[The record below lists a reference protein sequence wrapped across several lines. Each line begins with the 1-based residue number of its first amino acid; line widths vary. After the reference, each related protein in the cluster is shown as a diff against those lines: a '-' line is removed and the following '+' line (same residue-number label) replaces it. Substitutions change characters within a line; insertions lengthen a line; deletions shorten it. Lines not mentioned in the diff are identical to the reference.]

1 MDIIN
6 TGDQFQNKENSM
18 CIHLRLT
25 RVLPALAALLF
36 LATGVARAETGREID
51 AHVDAALDRFV
62 AEVKGGREL
71 LAKADAA
78 LVLPKVVKGGIIVGG
93 EYGEGALREGG
104 RTVAY
109 YSVAS
114 ASLGLTLG
122 GEVKD
127 LVILFMEKSALKKF
141 RKSQGWEA
149 GVDGNIAVIKIGG
162 GASVDTTSVREPII
176 GFVVGVKGLLVD
188 ASFKGSK
195 FSAIKR

>member
-1 MDIIN
+1 MKRI
-6 TGDQFQNKENSM
+6 
-18 CIHLRLT
+18 
-25 RVLPALAALLF
+25 VLPVVAACLVLVAGA
-36 LATGVARAETGREID
+36 ATAETGREID
-51 AHVDAALDRFV
+51 AHVDAALGRFV
-62 AEVKGGREL
+62 AEVRGGREL
-71 LAKADAA
+71 LAKADAV
-78 LVLPKVVKGGIIVGG
+78 LVLPKVVKGGVILGA

-127 LVILFMEKSALKKF
+127 LVILFMEEPALRKF
-141 RKSQGWEA
+141 RTSKGWEA
-149 GVDGNIAVIKIGG
+149 GVDGNIAVIKTGG
-162 GASVDTTSVREPII
+162 GASVDTTTVKEPII

-195 FSAIKR
+195 FSPIRR

>member
-1 MDIIN
+1 MIMS
-6 TGDQFQNKENSM
+6 THF
-18 CIHLRLT
+18 RRT
-25 RVLPALAALLF
+25 RVLPALATFLL
-36 LATGVARAETGREID
+36 LSAGLARAETGREID
-51 AHVDAALDRFV
+51 AHADAALDRFV
-62 AEVKGGREL
+62 VEVKGGRQL
-71 LAKADAA
+71 LAKASAV

-127 LVILFMEKSALKKF
+127 LVILFMERSALKKF
-141 RKSQGWEA
+141 RKTDGWEA
-149 GVDGNIAVIKIGG
+149 GVDGNIAVIKTGG
-162 GASVDTTSVREPII
+162 GASVDTTSLQQPII

-195 FSAIKR
+195 FSLIKR

>member
-1 MDIIN
+1 MRID
-6 TGDQFQNKENSM
+6 
-18 CIHLRLT
+18 LRIA
-25 RVLPALAALLF
+25 RVLPALAAFLF
-36 LATGVARAETGREID
+36 LATGAARAETGREID
-51 AHVDAALDRFV
+51 AHVDAALSRFV
-62 AEVKGGREL
+62 AEVKGGRKL
-71 LAKADAA
+71 LAKANAA
-78 LVLPKVVKGGIIVGG
+78 LVLPRVVKGGIIVGG

-127 LVILFMEKSALKKF
+127 LVILFMEESALKKF

-149 GVDGNIAVIKIGG
+149 GVDGNIAVIKTGG
-162 GASVDTTSVREPII
+162 GASVDTASVREPII

-195 FSAIKR
+195 FSPIKR

>member
-1 MDIIN
+1 MDDVKSLRSELH
-6 TGDQFQNKENSM
+6 GSDAVR
-18 CIHLRLT
+18 IHCRAT
-25 RVLPALAALLF
+25 SVLVALGVFLF
-36 LATGVARAETGREID
+36 LAAGSANAETGREID
-51 AHVDAALDRFV
+51 AHVNAAMDRFL

-71 LAKADAA
+71 LAKANAA
-78 LVLPKVVKGGIIVGG
+78 LVFPRVVKAGVIVGG

-109 YSVAS
+109 YSVAA

-127 LVILFMEKSALKKF
+127 IVILFMEESALRKF

-149 GVDGNIAVIKIGG
+149 GVDGNIAVIKTGG
-162 GASVDTTSVREPII
+162 GASEDLSSVREPII

-188 ASFKGSK
+188 ASLKGSK
-195 FSAIKR
+195 FSPIKR

>member
-1 MDIIN
+1 
-6 TGDQFQNKENSM
+6 M

-25 RVLPALAALLF
+25 RVLPALAALFF
-36 LATGVARAETGREID
+36 LVTGTARAETGREID

-62 AEVKGGREL
+62 AEVRGGREL
-71 LAKADAA
+71 LAKANAA

-114 ASLGLTLG
+114 ASLGLTFG

-141 RKSQGWEA
+141 RRSQGWEA
-149 GVDGNIAVIKIGG
+149 GVDGNIAVLKTGG
-162 GASVDTTSVREPII
+162 GASVDTTRVREPII

-195 FSAIKR
+195 FSPIKR

>member
-1 MDIIN
+1 MR
-6 TGDQFQNKENSM
+6 THVPLSLLFP
-18 CIHLRLT
+18 
-25 RVLPALAALLF
+25 VLAALLF
-36 LATGVARAETGREID
+36 LAPAAVRAETGKEID
-51 AHVDAALDRFV
+51 AHVNAALDRFV
-62 AEVKGGREL
+62 SEVKGGREL
-71 LAKADAA
+71 LARARGA
-78 LVLPKVVKGGIIVGG
+78 LVLPRVVKGGVIVGG

-127 LVILFMEKSALKKF
+127 LVILFLEDSALRKF
-141 RKSQGWEA
+141 RKSEGWVA
-149 GVDGNIAVIKIGG
+149 GVDGNIAVVKTGG
-162 GASVDTTSVREPII
+162 GASVDTATVQEPII

-195 FSAIKR
+195 FSPIKR

>member
-1 MDIIN
+1 
-6 TGDQFQNKENSM
+6 M

-36 LATGVARAETGREID
+36 LATGAARAETGREID

-127 LVILFMEKSALKKF
+127 LVILFMEKSALNKF
-141 RKSQGWEA
+141 RKSEGWEA
-149 GVDGNIAVIKIGG
+149 GVDGNIAVLKTGG

-176 GFVVGVKGLLVD
+176 GFVVGVKGLLID

-195 FSAIKR
+195 FSPIRR

>member
-1 MDIIN
+1 MR
-6 TGDQFQNKENSM
+6 
-18 CIHLRLT
+18 IHRRLSA
-25 RVLPALAALLF
+25 VLSTTAALLF
-36 LATGVARAETGREID
+36 LATGTARAETGREID
-51 AHVDAALDRFV
+51 AHVDAALNRFV

-71 LAKADAA
+71 LAKASAA

-104 RTVAY
+104 RTAAY

-127 LVILFMEKSALKKF
+127 LVILFMDGPALKKF
-141 RKSQGWEA
+141 RKSDGWEA
-149 GVDGNIAVIKIGG
+149 GVDGNIAVIKTGG
-162 GASVDTTSVREPII
+162 GASLDTTSVKEPIV
-176 GFVVGVKGLLVD
+176 GFVVGVKGLLFD

-195 FSAIKR
+195 FSLIRR

>member
-1 MDIIN
+1 MR
-6 TGDQFQNKENSM
+6 
-18 CIHLRLT
+18 IHLRVT
-25 RVLPALAALLF
+25 RILAALPALLF
-36 LATGVARAETGREID
+36 LVAGAARAETGREID
-51 AHVDAALDRFV
+51 AHVDAALNRFV
-62 AEVKGGREL
+62 AEVKGGRRL
-71 LAKADAA
+71 LTKANAA
-78 LVLPKVVKGGIIVGG
+78 LVLPRVVKGGIIVGG

-127 LVILFMEKSALKKF
+127 LVILFMEESALKKF

-149 GVDGNIAVIKIGG
+149 GVDGNIAVIKTGG

-195 FSAIKR
+195 FSPIKR

>member
-1 MDIIN
+1 MR
-6 TGDQFQNKENSM
+6 
-18 CIHLRLT
+18 IHLRIT

-36 LATGVARAETGREID
+36 LATAAARAETGREID

-71 LAKADAA
+71 LAKAHAA
-78 LVLPKVVKGGIIVGG
+78 LVIPRVVKGGVIVGG

-127 LVILFMEKSALKKF
+127 LIILFMEESALRKF

-149 GVDGNIAVIKIGG
+149 GVDGNIAVIETGG
-162 GASVDTTSVREPII
+162 GASVNTISVKEPII

-195 FSAIKR
+195 FSPIKR

>member
-1 MDIIN
+1 MS
-6 TGDQFQNKENSM
+6 TH
-18 CIHLRLT
+18 IHRT
-25 RVLPALAALLF
+25 RVLPGVAAFLL
-36 LATGVARAETGREID
+36 LVTGVARAETGREID
-51 AHVDAALDRFV
+51 AHVDVALDRFV
-62 AEVKGGREL
+62 AEVRGGREL
-71 LAKADAA
+71 LAKARAA
-78 LVLPKVVKGGIIVGG
+78 LVLPRVVKGGIIVGG
-93 EYGEGALREGG
+93 EYGEGALRERG

-127 LVILFMEKSALKKF
+127 LIILFMEESALKRF

-149 GVDGNIAVIKIGG
+149 GVDGNIAIIKVGG
-162 GASVDTTSVREPII
+162 GASVDTTTVKEPII

-195 FSAIKR
+195 FSPIKR

>member
-1 MDIIN
+1 
-6 TGDQFQNKENSM
+6 M
-18 CIHLRLT
+18 CTHLRLT
-25 RVLPALAALLF
+25 RVLPVLAAFLF
-36 LATGVARAETGREID
+36 LATGAARAETGREID

-62 AEVKGGREL
+62 AEVRGGREL
-71 LAKADAA
+71 LAKANAA

-127 LVILFMEKSALKKF
+127 LVILFMEKSALNKF
-141 RKSQGWEA
+141 RKSEGWEA
-149 GVDGNIAVIKIGG
+149 GVDGNIAVLKTGG

-176 GFVVGVKGLLVD
+176 GFVVGVKGLLID

-195 FSAIKR
+195 FSPIRR

>member
-1 MDIIN
+1 M
-6 TGDQFQNKENSM
+6 TQ
-18 CIHLRLT
+18 
-25 RVLPALAALLF
+25 VLPALAALLL
-36 LATGVARAETGREID
+36 LATGAARAETGREID
-51 AHVDAALDRFV
+51 AHVNAALDRFV
-62 AEVKGGREL
+62 AEVKGGRGL
-71 LAKADAA
+71 LARANAA

-127 LVILFMEKSALKKF
+127 LIVLFMDESALKKF
-141 RKSQGWEA
+141 RRSQGWEA
-149 GVDGNIAVIKIGG
+149 GLDGNIAVIRTGG

-195 FSAIKR
+195 FSPIKR

>member
-1 MDIIN
+1 MR
-6 TGDQFQNKENSM
+6 
-18 CIHLRLT
+18 IHYRLT
-25 RVLPALAALLF
+25 LVLSALVVFLF
-36 LATGVARAETGREID
+36 LAAGSASAETGREID
-51 AHVDAALDRFV
+51 AHVNAALDRFV

-71 LAKADAA
+71 LAKASAT
-78 LVLPKVVKGGIIVGG
+78 LVLPRVVKGGVIVGG

-127 LVILFMEKSALKKF
+127 IVILFMEESALRKF
-141 RKSQGWEA
+141 RKSEGWEA
-149 GVDGNIAVIKIGG
+149 GVDGNIAVIKTGG
-162 GASVDTTSVREPII
+162 GASIDTTSVREPII

-188 ASFKGSK
+188 ASLKGSK
-195 FSAIKR
+195 FSPIKR

>member
-1 MDIIN
+1 MRI
-6 TGDQFQNKENSM
+6 QY
-18 CIHLRLT
+18 RVT
-25 RVLPALAALLF
+25 RVLPALAAFLF
-36 LATGVARAETGREID
+36 LATGSAMAETGREID

-71 LAKADAA
+71 LAKANAA
-78 LVLPKVVKGGIIVGG
+78 LVLPRVVKGGVIVGG

-114 ASLGLTLG
+114 ASLGLTVG
-122 GEVKD
+122 GEIKD
-127 LVILFMEKSALKKF
+127 IVILFMEGSALRKF

-149 GVDGNIAVIKIGG
+149 GVDGNVAAIKTGG

-188 ASFKGSK
+188 ASLKGSK
-195 FSAIKR
+195 FSPIRR